1 MERKNGTRTR
11 KPLGEI
17 LLEKYIITQEM
28 LDFALELQKKERGK
42 YLGQIFLELGIPQ
55 DQLNEALD
63 YFQHRKKIGDILVE
77 DKIILPAQL
86 REALAKQREGGK
98 FNKPLGRILM
108 DFGYIDYDQY
118 INALAKHFLM
128 QVVSLK
134 NFQPSKRLQKIIGEV
149 YAKKNKIVV
158 LENGLDK
165 LKLAL
170 SEPNSTLVEEI
181 RRFALLSKRIE
192 FYLAQSSEIDP
203 CLEKLAADR
212 TR

>member
-1 MERKNGTRTR
+1 MERKNGTRAR
-11 KPLGEI
+11 KPLGEV

-55 DQLNEALD
+55 DQLHEALD

-86 REALAKQREGGK
+86 QEALAKQREGGR

-158 LENGLDK
+158 LENGLGK

-192 FYLAQSSEIDP
+192 FYLAQSSEITP
-203 CLEKLAADR
+203 CLEKLGADR

>member
-42 YLGQIFLELGIPQ
+42 YLGQIILELGIPQ

-86 REALAKQREGGK
+86 REALAKQREGGR

-128 QVVSLK
+128 QVVSLR

-192 FYLAQSSEIDP
+192 FYLAQSSEITP